1 LLFDRARSGAC
12 ACNPSRFA
20 GQDRIGGNWRMRLF
34 MSPPLLHGTLLEGRY
49 EIISS
54 LGEGGFGVVY
64 KARQISTGQP
74 VAIKIMRQPDHG
86 SAEELARRARRFQ
99 REMELCAQLHHPNV
113 VQLIDAGRTEAGLLY
128 GVFSFEPGET
138 LADVLAREGTLDLNE
153 TRHLM
158 LQVLDAL
165 ACAHARGVIHRDL
178 KPRNIMVNH
187 SGARRNA
194 VVLDFGIGALA
205 LGHLG
210 RDHTRLTGTNEVLGT
225 PGYAAPEQ
233 LRGLEPSPR
242 SDVFS
247 WGLIFVECL
256 TGKRVYTGGSAPEI
270 IYAQLGGDDVPI
282 PPMLEQHPLG
292 ELLRRALHKD
302 VAARE
307 VTTRELILALEAASL
322 RALEARPLLHGG
334 LPSPVERKTPQQGNT
349 VTLPST
355 GEVGDA
361 AAVPRIMI
369 EGERRQ
375 LTALCC
381 ALEVHATGSRPLD
394 DEEVEE
400 LLRFQLVTCAQI
412 AQRHHGHVAAALGDQ
427 ILVYFGFPH
436 AAEGDA
442 QRAAR
447 AALAMTAAIQSE
459 RERLAA
465 QRGLAL
471 DARIGIHT
479 GLVSTRD
486 PGGGISAGLVV
497 GATASVAARA
507 CRAAPPG
514 LVAVTPEAQRVL
526 RASFDLTPAHVMEGS
541 AGPVPLYRLGPQRR
555 EHLPTPTPASPK
567 TPLVGRE
574 HEMELLLDRW
584 RRVRQ
589 GAGQSILITGEPGIG
604 KSRLGSELR
613 DRLLAEAHGFL
624 EGRCS
629 PDAQNDVLHA
639 VVDLLG
645 RALGLDPQAASRE
658 KITRIEAALAA
669 HGFVLAELMPLFLPL
684 FDLPTTRPYAP
695 LDLSPQRQKEL
706 TLEAILS
713 LLFAMAEKQPL
724 LVTIEDL
731 HWADAT
737 TLELLGKLL
746 AEAPSAAVCLI
757 MTARTEFSPP
767 FALSGVLQL
776 QLGRLE
782 PLQVEILTQ
791 RLVGKKL
798 PANVLALVAERTD
811 GVPLFVEELVRMMVE
826 SGALAEREDGYELVR
841 PLSAAGI
848 PGTLHSLLTAR
859 LDRLGQAK
867 ETAQIAAALGREFS
881 GEVLAAVSPHGSA
894 ALQEALD
901 RLVSAG
907 IIHRKRRLRDVGY
920 VFKHALIRDAAYE
933 SLPRATRVKVHAL
946 IARTLEER
954 FLALVESRP
963 DLLAYHH
970 AAAEQKRTAIEYAQ
984 RAALH
989 ALQHSAYAE
998 ALGHVRGALDWLDGI
1013 PDARARAEA
1022 ELGLNRIMTPAI
1034 MATRGYAAR
1043 ELEAVARRSLDI
1055 IDSIG
1060 ESPYTF
1066 GTLWNL
1072 CVYHHVR
1079 AEHGQALARM
1089 SQCLELAEHA
1099 QDIARQAAILPL
1111 LGESLMLQGNLVE
1124 ARVRLEAAL
1133 ALYDPV
1139 LCREHVFTL
1148 GQDARVYAHS
1158 VLGLILCALGF
1169 PDQGREHGKRAVAW
1183 ATELEHANSLGLALT
1198 YLGGVWQYRREPE
1211 PAREI
1216 CDALVALAE
1225 RHGLP
1230 QWAAMSGLLRG
1241 WADGIPEEAEKIL
1254 DGFRP
1259 MGFGQSMAYWGS
1271 TIAESEAA
1279 RGRLDAA
1286 VQRLDWCLHRANE
1299 VHEMNYVA
1307 EIYRLKGTYLLEHN
1321 PGERPEAEKCFRQA
1335 IAVAREQEA
1344 RLYELRATIAL
1355 CRSRMEQEDRA
1366 EPGALLGPIHA
1377 WFTEGHDMREL
1388 AEARGLV
1395 AELGHGHS

>member
-1 LLFDRARSGAC
+1 M
-12 ACNPSRFA
+12 SR
-20 GQDRIGGNWRMRLF
+20 LE
-34 MSPPLLHGTLLEGRY
+34 PPFLHGTMFEGRY
-49 EIISS
+49 EVLSS

-74 VAIKIMRQPDHG
+74 VAIKIMRHPDHA
-86 SAEELARRARRFQ
+86 SAEELVRRARRFQ
-99 REMELCAQLHHPNV
+99 REMALCAQLRHPNI
-113 VQLIDAGRTEAGLLY
+113 VQLMDAGRSEAGLLY

-138 LADVLAREGTLDLNE
+138 LADVLAREGTLDLVE

-165 ACAHARGVIHRDL
+165 ACAHAQGVIHRDL
-178 KPRNIMVNH
+178 KPRNIMVNP

-194 VVLDFGIGALA
+194 VVLDFGIGALTV
-205 LGHLG
+205 GHVD

-242 SDVFS
+242 SDVFA
-247 WGLIFVECL
+247 WGLIFIECL
-256 TGKRVYTGGSAPEI
+256 TGKRVYTGSSAAEI
-270 IYAQLGGDDVPI
+270 LYAQLSADDVPI
-282 PPMLEQHPLG
+282 PSMLEQHPLG

-307 VTTRELILALEAASL
+307 VAARELILALEAANL

-334 LPSPVERKTPQQGNT
+334 LPSPLERKSEQQGHT
-349 VTLPST
+349 VTLPSID
-355 GEVGDA
+355 EIGDA
-361 AAVPRIMI
+361 AASPRIMI
-369 EGERRQ
+369 EGERRL

-381 ALEVHATGSRPLD
+381 ALEVHAPGSRPLD
-394 DEEVEE
+394 DEDVEE

-412 AQRHHGHVAAALGDQ
+412 AQRHQGHVAAALGDQ

-447 AALAMTAAIQSE
+447 AALAMMAAIQGE

-497 GATASVAARA
+497 GATSSVAARA

-514 LVAVTPEAQRVL
+514 LIAVTPEAQRVL
-526 RASFDLTPAHVMEGS
+526 RASFELVPAHVMDGS
-541 AGPVPLYRLGPQRR
+541 AGPVPLYRLGPQQR
-555 EHLPTPTPASPK
+555 ENLPTPTPASPNA
-567 TPLVGRE
+567 PLVGRE
-574 HEMELLLDRW
+574 QEMELLLGRW
-584 RRVRQ
+584 RSVRQ

-613 DRLLAEAHGFL
+613 DRLLLEAHVFL

-645 RALGLDPQAASRE
+645 RALGLDPRGTARE
-658 KITRIEAALAA
+658 KITGLETALAGQ
-669 HGFVLAELMPLFLPL
+669 GFVLAEVMPLFLPL
-684 FDLPTTRPYAP
+684 FDLPVTRPYAP
-695 LDLSPQRQKEL
+695 RDLSPQRQKEL

-713 LLFAMAEKQPL
+713 LLFAMAEKQPV
-724 LVTIEDL
+724 LVMIEDL

-737 TLELLGKLL
+737 TLELLGKLV

-757 MTARTEFSPP
+757 MTARTEFSLP
-767 FALSGVLQL
+767 FPASGMLQL

-782 PLQVEILTQ
+782 PLQVEIMT
-791 RLVGKKL
+791 RRMMGKKL
-798 PANVLALVAERTD
+798 PADVLALVTERTD
-811 GVPLFVEELVRMMVE
+811 GVPLFVEELVRMVVE
-826 SGALAEREDGYELVR
+826 SGALVEHEDGYELVR
-841 PLSAAGI
+841 PLSVAGI
-848 PGTLHSLLTAR
+848 PGTLRNLLTAR
-859 LDRLGQAK
+859 LDRLGQAR

-881 GEVLAAVSPHGSA
+881 GEVLAAVSPHRTA
-894 ALQEALD
+894 AVQEALD
-901 RLVSAG
+901 RLTGAG

-933 SLPRATRVKVHAL
+933 SLPRATRVKVHSL

-954 FLALVESRP
+954 FPELVESRP
-963 DLLAYHH
+963 DLLAHHH
-970 AAAEQKRTAIEYAQ
+970 AAAEQKRAAIEYAQ

-998 ALGHVRGALDWLDGI
+998 ALGHVRGALGWLDGI
-1013 PDARARAEA
+1013 PDARDRAEA

-1034 MATRGYAAR
+1034 MATRGYAAP

-1060 ESPYTF
+1060 ESPHTF
-1066 GTLWNL
+1066 GMLWNL
-1072 CVYHHVR
+1072 CVYHHAR

-1089 SQCLELAEHA
+1089 SQCLALAEQA
-1099 QDIARQAAILPL
+1099 QDIARQVAILPL
-1111 LGESLMLQGNLVE
+1111 IGESLMFQGKLEE
-1124 ARVRLEAAL
+1124 ARTRIEAAL
-1133 ALYDPV
+1133 ALYDPA
-1139 LCREHVFTL
+1139 LCREHMFML
-1148 GQDARVYAHS
+1148 GQDAGVYAQS
-1158 VLGLILCALGF
+1158 VLGLILCAMGY
-1169 PDQGREHGKRAVAW
+1169 PDQAREHGERAVAW
-1183 ATELEHANSLGLALT
+1183 ARELAHANTMGLALT

-1211 PAREI
+1211 HIPAI
-1216 CDALVALAE
+1216 CDALVELAE

-1230 QWAAMSGLLRG
+1230 HWAALSGLLRG
-1241 WADGIPEEAEKIL
+1241 WVDRTPETAAQIL
-1254 DGFRP
+1254 DGFAP
-1259 MGFGQSMAYWGS
+1259 MGFGQSMAYWSS

-1279 RGRLDAA
+1279 LGQLDAA
-1286 VQRLDWCLHRANE
+1286 VQRLDWCLHKAKD
-1299 VHEMNYVA
+1299 VHEVNYLA
-1307 EIYRLKGTYLLEHN
+1307 ELHRLEGTYLLQRN
-1321 PGERPEAEKCFRQA
+1321 PGDRHAAEDCFREA
-1335 IAVAREQEA
+1335 IAVAREQKA
-1344 RLYELRATIAL
+1344 RLYELRATLAL
-1355 CRSRMEQEDRA
+1355 CRSRMQQGDRA
-1366 EPGALLGPIHA
+1366 EPAALLGPILA

-1388 AEARGLV
+1388 REARSLM
-1395 AELGHGHS
+1395 AELGHEHS

>member
-1 LLFDRARSGAC
+1 
-12 ACNPSRFA
+12 
-20 GQDRIGGNWRMRLF
+20 
-34 MSPPLLHGTLLEGRY
+34 
-49 EIISS
+49 
-54 LGEGGFGVVY
+54 
-64 KARQISTGQP
+64 
-74 VAIKIMRQPDHG
+74 
-86 SAEELARRARRFQ
+86 
-99 REMELCAQLHHPNV
+99 
-113 VQLIDAGRTEAGLLY
+113 
-128 GVFSFEPGET
+128 
-138 LADVLAREGTLDLNE
+138 
-153 TRHLM
+153 
-158 LQVLDAL
+158 
-165 ACAHARGVIHRDL
+165 
-178 KPRNIMVNH
+178 
-187 SGARRNA
+187 
-194 VVLDFGIGALA
+194 
-205 LGHLG
+205 
-210 RDHTRLTGTNEVLGT
+210 
-225 PGYAAPEQ
+225 
-233 LRGLEPSPR
+233 
-242 SDVFS
+242 DVFS
-247 WGLIFVECL
+247 WGLIFIECL
-256 TGKRVYTGGSAPEI
+256 TGKRVYAGASMPEI
-270 IYAQLGGDDVPI
+270 IYAQLSAGDVPI
-282 PPMLEQHPLG
+282 PSILEHHPLG
-292 ELLRRALHKD
+292 ELLRRAVHKD

-307 VTTRELILALEAASL
+307 VTARELIAAFEAANL
-322 RALEARPLLHGG
+322 RALDARPLLHGG
-334 LPSPVERKTPQQGNT
+334 LSSPDERRNESQGNT
-349 VTLPST
+349 VTLRSSDRISDTP
-355 GEVGDA
+355 A
-361 AAVPRIMI
+361 APRIMI

-381 ALEVHATGSRPLD
+381 ALEVRATRSRSLD
-394 DEEVEE
+394 DEEIEE

-447 AALAMTAAIQSE
+447 TALAMMATLQGE
-459 RERLAA
+459 RERLAIE
-465 QRGLAL
+465 RGLAL
-471 DARIGIHT
+471 DARIGVHT

-497 GATASVAARA
+497 GATSSVAARA
-507 CRAAPPG
+507 SRAAPAG
-514 LVAVTPEAQRVL
+514 MIAATAEAQRVL
-526 RASFDLTPAHVMEGS
+526 RASFELAPAQIMEGS
-541 AGPVPLYRLGPQRR
+541 AGAVPLYRLGPPRR
-555 EHLPTPTPASPK
+555 EHLPTPTAESPK

-574 HEMELLLDRW
+574 QEMELLLDRW
-584 RRVRQ
+584 RRARQ
-589 GAGQSILITGEPGIG
+589 GAGQSILLTGEPGIG
-604 KSRLGSELR
+604 KSRLGGELR
-613 DRLLAEAHGFL
+613 DRLSGEAHAAL

-645 RALGLDPQAASRE
+645 RALKLDPQSAPGDRSARLE
-658 KITRIEAALAA
+658 TALAT
-669 HGFVLAELMPLFLPL
+669 HGFVLAEVMPLFLRL
-684 FDLPTTRPYAP
+684 FDLPVARPYAP

-713 LLFAMAEKQPL
+713 LLFAMGDEQPI
-724 LVTIEDL
+724 LVLVEDL

-737 TLELLGKLL
+737 TLELLGKLV

-767 FALSGVLQL
+767 FPVADLLQL
-776 QLGRLE
+776 HLGRLE
-782 PLQVEILTQ
+782 PLQVEILMQ
-791 RLVGKKL
+791 RLIGKKL
-798 PANVLALVAERTD
+798 PANVLAMVAERTD

-826 SGALAEREDGYELVR
+826 SGALVEREDGYALVR

-881 GEVLAAVSPHGSA
+881 GEVLAAVSPHGPA

-901 RLVSAG
+901 RLASAG

-954 FLALVESRP
+954 FPALVESRP
-963 DLLAYHH
+963 DLLAHHH
-970 AAAEQKRTAIEYAQ
+970 AAAEQKRAAIVYAQ

-1022 ELGLNRIMTPAI
+1022 ELGLNRVMTPAI
-1034 MATRGYAAR
+1034 MATKGYAAR

-1066 GTLWNL
+1066 TTLWNL
-1072 CVYHHVR
+1072 CMYHHVR

-1089 SQCLELAEHA
+1089 SQCLELAEQA

-1111 LGESLMLQGNLVE
+1111 LGESLMLQGNFVE
-1124 ARVRLEAAL
+1124 ARARLEAAL
-1133 ALYDPV
+1133 ALYDPA

-1158 VLGLILCALGF
+1158 VLGLVLCALGY
-1169 PDQGREHGKRAVAW
+1169 PDQARDHGKRAVAW
-1183 ATELEHANSLGLALT
+1183 ATEIEHANSLGLALT
-1198 YLGGVWQYRREPE
+1198 YLGGVWQYRRERE

-1225 RHGLP
+1225 RRGLP
-1230 QWAAMSGLLRG
+1230 QWATMSGLLRG
-1241 WADGIPEEAEKIL
+1241 WADGTPEDAEKIL

-1259 MGFGQSMAYWGS
+1259 MGFGQSMAYWAS

-1279 RGRLDAA
+1279 LGRLDAA
-1286 VQRLDWCLHRANE
+1286 VQRLDWCLQRAND

-1307 EIYRLKGTYLLEHN
+1307 EIHRLEGTYLLQRN
-1321 PGERPEAEKCFRQA
+1321 PGDRHAAEECFRQA
-1335 IAVAREQEA
+1335 IAVARAQEA

-1355 CRSRMEQEDRA
+1355 CRSQMQQADRA
-1366 EPGALLGPIHA
+1366 ELMALLGPILG

-1388 AEARGLV
+1388 QEARGLM
-1395 AELGHGHS
+1395 AELG